1 VRQRFRAIVFDF
13 DYTLADSSRGAIAC
27 INFALDALGLP
38 AVSAE
43 AAKRTIGLSLPDTF
57 LELAGPQHA
66 AQSDEFA
73 RLFVERADA
82 ASSVRS
88 ADRTRE
94 MNAQGHSSVMSDLTV
109 LFESVPEMIRK
120 LKAQG
125 FSLGIVSTKF
135 RYRIESVLRREGL
148 LDAFAVIIGGEDVAK
163 HKPDPA
169 GLLTAVER
177 LGSTHAST
185 LYVGDSVTDAQT
197 ADRAGVPFV
206 AVLSGV
212 TPRKAFRDYATCEI
226 VESLYDFLEWE
237 GCQCAR
243 KPSSTL

>member
-1 VRQRFRAIVFDF
+1 MRQRFRAIVFDF

-27 INFALDALGLP
+27 INFALGELGLP

-43 AAKRTIGLSLPDTF
+43 AAKRTIGLSLTDTF
-57 LELAGPQHA
+57 LELAGPQRD
-66 AQSDEFA
+66 AQSDKFA
-73 RLFVERADA
+73 RLFIKRAD
-82 ASSVRS
+82 
-88 ADRTRE
+88 
-94 MNAQGHSSVMSDLTV
+94 QVMSGLTV
-109 LFESVPEMIRK
+109 LFESVPETIRK
-120 LKAQG
+120 LGAQG

-163 HKPDPA
+163 HKPDPT

-177 LGSTHAST
+177 LGGMPEST

-197 ADRAGVPFV
+197 AERAGVPFV

-212 TPRKAFRDYATCEI
+212 TPREAFRDYAACEI
-226 VESLYDFLEWE
+226 VEGLSDLLKWE
-237 GCQCAR
+237 GCQCTR
-243 KPSSTL
+243 ELSSIL

>member
-27 INFALDALGLP
+27 INFALDELGLP

-43 AAKRTIGLSLPDTF
+43 EAERTIGLSLPDTF
-57 LELAGPQHA
+57 LELAGPQHV
-66 AQSDEFA
+66 AQSDKFA
-73 RLFVERADA
+73 RLFIKRAD
-82 ASSVRS
+82 
-88 ADRTRE
+88 
-94 MNAQGHSSVMSDLTV
+94 QVMSGLTV
-109 LFESVPEMIRK
+109 LFESVPETVSELR
-120 LKAQG
+120 ARG

-135 RYRIESVLRREGL
+135 RYRIESVLGREGL
-148 LDAFAVIIGGEDVAK
+148 LDAFAVIIGGEDVGK

-177 LGSTHAST
+177 LGSASAST

-197 ADRAGVPFV
+197 AERAGVPFV

-212 TPRKAFRDYATCEI
+212 TPREAFRDYAACEI